1 MVFGNHINAGINVK
15 TEKWGGGG
23 GGGADVGHLRTT
35 VVPTLGNLVFK
46 KRGLNYCHIKGLAP
60 VVQTMDSAIRRI
72 NHYPLGNSI
81 AFASASPVD
90 SDLSGG

>member
-15 TEKWGGGG
+15 TEKW
-23 GGGADVGHLRTT
+23 GADVGHLRTT

-46 KRGLNYCHIKGLAP
+46 KRGLNYCHIKDLAP

-81 AFASASPVD
+81 AFAGVSPVD